1 MFLFALTL
9 AIVAAVLV
17 YFLPAM
23 VAISRNHLNAMAI
36 FLTNLLL
43 GWTVLGWVVA
53 FIWSFTN
60 NPLAAADKDEPA
72 IKLWKFILLL
82 LVFLVMPALVVIGI
96 KIKPANHG
104 DATSAPVSAPAPAV
118 APAPPVKMGVPVP
131 ADELLGK

>member
-1 MFLFALTL
+1 MYLFIMTLT
-9 AIVAAVLV
+9 IVAVVLV

-36 FLTNLLL
+36 FLANLLL
-43 GWTVLGWVVA
+43 GWTVLGWIFA

-60 NPLAAADKDEPA
+60 NPLTAADKAEPPV
-72 IKLWKFILLL
+72 KLWKFILLL
-82 LVFLVMPALVVIGI
+82 MLFLALPALAVVGI
-96 KIKPANHG
+96 KVKPANHG
-104 DATSAPVSAPAPAV
+104 EVTSAPVSAPPPAV

>member
-1 MFLFALTL
+1 MYLFVLTL

-23 VAISRNHLNAMAI
+23 VAI

-43 GWTVLGWVVA
+43 GWTVLGWIFA

-60 NPLAAADKDEPA
+60 NPLTAADKGEPA

-82 LVFLVMPALVVIGI
+82 MVFLVLPALVVVGI
-96 KIKPANHG
+96 TVKPANHG
-104 DATSAPVSAPAPAV
+104 DVTSAPVS